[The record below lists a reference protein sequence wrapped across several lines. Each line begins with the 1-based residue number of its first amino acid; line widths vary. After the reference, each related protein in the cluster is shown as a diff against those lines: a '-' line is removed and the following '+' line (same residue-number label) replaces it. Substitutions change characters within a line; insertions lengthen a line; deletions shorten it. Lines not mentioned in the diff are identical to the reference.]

1 MKACL
6 FVEVVDGGVCE
17 VSESDVKGGG
27 VNFLIRLGILRF
39 GGSLFVSVW
48 QRMMWLRSVTRS

>member
-1 MKACL
+1 M
-6 FVEVVDGGVCE
+6 GE

-39 GGSLFVSVW
+39 GRSLFVSVW
-48 QRMMWLRSVTRS
+48 QRIMWLRSVTRS

>member
-1 MKACL
+1 M
-6 FVEVVDGGVCE
+6 CE

-48 QRMMWLRSVTRS
+48 QRMMWLRSVTKS